1 MSVLVKS
8 RNSAQDDA
16 QPQRVFRALQKRK
29 SLNVSEKNRA
39 QELTPDSVWR
49 EDKGESS
56 VVRSGT
62 FLRFRIDDLIMP
74 LSVDIVT

>member
-1 MSVLVKS
+1 MSFES
-8 RNSAQDDA
+8 FTN
-16 QPQRVFRALQKRK
+16 RK

-39 QELTPDSVWR
+39 QELTPESVWR

-62 FLRFRIDDLIMP
+62 VLRFRIDDLIMP
-74 LSVDIVT
+74 LFVDIVT

>member
-1 MSVLVKS
+1 M
-8 RNSAQDDA
+8 
-16 QPQRVFRALQKRK
+16 
-29 SLNVSEKNRA
+29 SEKNRA

-49 EDKGESS
+49 EDKGETS

-62 FLRFRIDDLIMP
+62 FLRFRIDDFIMP